1 MTAMLGLLPSLDRP
15 RSNDQALRRERDP
28 SKHRSSPRAPVDR
41 VLTTSDEWGTFMVPG
56 ANQPRQQWGVGEKI
70 NIQFET
76 GFASFILELWQ
87 QRLDNLGARGGQYIT
102 SRLAGPSDVE
112 GLRKTTTVNWTV
124 SMYNYNIEYPN
135 YGRNFYLVVRNGTG
149 PDDNSFLS
157 VTFNIL
163 EQAAIVTSSGVS
175 TTSAATQT
183 STGNHGTSTDS
194 SAGVPT
200 NPATAG
206 SKDSGN
212 TNPAAAGSNNSGN
225 ANSATIALGAVL
237 GVVGL
242 AALLGLFFWLAKRR
256 KQQQKTQQKTQ
267 QKPQETTE
275 TQGTT
280 ETPWTAASP
289 SAPTEL
295 YADAWKYP
303 GELESPPAP
312 GSEAFKPQPVAWY
325 PRQE

>member
-1 MTAMLGLLPSLDRP
+1 MTAMLGSLPSLDPP
-15 RSNDQALRRERDP
+15 RSNGQVLRRERDP
-28 SKHRSSPRAPVDR
+28 SKQKSSPRAPVDR
-41 VLTTSDEWGTFMVPG
+41 VITTSDEWGTFMVPG
-56 ANQPRQQWGVGEKI
+56 TNQPRQQWGVGEKI

-87 QRLDNLGARGGQYIT
+87 LRLDNLGARGGQYIT

-112 GLRKTTTVNWTV
+112 GSRKTTTVNWMV

-135 YGRNFYLVVRNGTG
+135 FGRNFYLVVRNGTG

-183 STGNHGTSTDS
+183 STGSHGTSTDS
-194 SAGVPT
+194 SAGVTT
-200 NPATAG
+200 NPAAAG

-212 TNPAAAGSNNSGN
+212 TNPAAAGSKDSGN
-225 ANSATIALGAVL
+225 TNATTIALGAIL

-242 AALLGLFFWLAKRR
+242 AALLGLFFWLGKRR
-256 KQQQKTQQKTQ
+256 KQQQKQQ
-267 QKPQETTE
+267 QKPQQKTLETTE
-275 TQGTT
+275 RQS
-280 ETPWTAASP
+280 TAASP

-303 GELESPPAP
+303 GELESPPVP
-312 GSEAFKPQPVAWY
+312 DSEVFKPQPVAWF
-325 PRQE
+325 PRRE

>member
-1 MTAMLGLLPSLDRP
+1 MTAMLGSLPSLDPP
-15 RSNDQALRRERDP
+15 RSNGQVLRENATRASR
-28 SKHRSSPRAPVDR
+28 KSSPRAPVDR
-41 VLTTSDEWGTFMVPG
+41 VITTSDEWGTFMVPG
-56 ANQPRQQWGVGEKI
+56 TNQPRQQWGVGEKI

-87 QRLDNLGARGGQYIT
+87 LRLDNLGARGGQYIT

-112 GLRKTTTVNWTV
+112 GSRKTTTVNWMV

-135 YGRNFYLVVRNGTG
+135 FGRNFYLVVRNGTG

-175 TTSAATQT
+175 TMSAATQT
-183 STGNHGTSTDS
+183 STGSHGTSTDS
-194 SAGVPT
+194 SAGVTT
-200 NPATAG
+200 NPAAAG

-212 TNPAAAGSNNSGN
+212 TNPAAAGSKDSGN
-225 ANSATIALGAVL
+225 TNATTITLGVIL

-242 AALLGLFFWLAKRR
+242 AALLGLFFWLGKRR
-256 KQQQKTQQKTQ
+256 KQQQKQQ
-267 QKPQETTE
+267 QKPQQKTLETTE
-275 TQGTT
+275 RQS
-280 ETPWTAASP
+280 TAASP

-303 GELESPPAP
+303 GELESPPVP
-312 GSEAFKPQPVAWY
+312 DSEVFKPQPVAWF
-325 PRQE
+325 PRRE